1 MIKWLKCAM
10 NFCFPAPP
18 VATTASYKQLWGSR
32 GFDGDDDWDH
42 TLSSLG
48 NSLPG
53 WASDSL
59 MLMPDLYST
68 PTEHKSIGEQGS
80 RQHLSASGFDV
91 GFSSFCILFF
101 CPFLLYPRHQNLH
114 GLLEK
119 WHLWSGAPLSGGT
132 EDTYRWYTMNIQ
144 CFNIIRFLFKCVRKF
159 FYIVIYYSIKINVLC

>member
-1 MIKWLKCAM
+1 MIQWLKRAV
-10 NFCFPAPP
+10 NFSVSPPLQWPLPQVTNNCGVAVVLTGMTTEITPFPLW
-18 VATTASYKQLWGSR
+18 AT
-32 GFDGDDDWDH
+32 
-42 TLSSLG
+42 
-48 NSLPG
+48 LPG
-53 WASDSL
+53 YASDSL

-101 CPFLLYPRHQNLH
+101 CPFLLYPRHQNLY

-119 WHLWSGAPLSGGT
+119 WHLRSGAPLSGGT

-144 CFNIIRFLFKCVRKF
+144 CFNIIRFLFKCVRK
-159 FYIVIYYSIKINVLC
+159 